1 MEIAKA
7 QVLFDI
13 GLLTL
18 GAMALGLLVFSLVRK
33 HDREVGWHHHGNVWT
48 DPYDRIDLLAAWTL
62 IVFFFGQ
69 VALLLFALK
78 AGFSTETATEGTAEK
93 LLDLP
98 TILAG
103 TAFNL
108 ILGGG
113 VFAFAT
119 LGRDR
124 NPVELFGLDRISLP
138 KLIFWSIGALI
149 VTYGIMAILLLR
161 IWEPFFAPLWGAE
174 DDRQLVVKTMM
185 DDPSPLL
192 RIVLILSAVV
202 VAPLVEE
209 VIFRGYLYA
218 VIKRFSDRFL
228 AAVTTSLL
236 FALIHGNIP
245 GLLPLFGL
253 AIVLCIAYEM
263 TGSLWVPISIHALF
277 NSVNTAMMLFGPSL
291 ENAP

>member
-33 HDREVGWHHHGNVWT
+33 RDREVGWHHHGNVWT
-48 DPYDRIDLLAAWTL
+48 DPYDAIDLLAAWAL
-62 IVFFFGQ
+62 ILFFFAQ
-69 VALLLFALK
+69 VGLLLYALK
-78 AGFSTETATEGTAEK
+78 TGLGAEAGTEGAAEK

-98 TILAG
+98 AILAG
-103 TAFNL
+103 TAFNI

-119 LGRDR
+119 LARDR
-124 NPVELFGLDRISLP
+124 NPVELFGLDRISPP
-138 KLIFWSIGALI
+138 KLVLWSIGALI
-149 VTYGIMAILLLR
+149 AAYGVMVILLLG
-161 IWEPFFAPLWGAE
+161 IWEPFFAPLWGGE

-185 DDPSPLL
+185 EDPSPML
-192 RIVLILSAVV
+192 RIVLAISAVI

-228 AAVTTSLL
+228 AALTTSLL
-236 FALIHGNIP
+236 FALIHGTVP
-245 GLLPLFGL
+245 GLLPLFAL
-253 AIVLCIAYEM
+253 AIILCIAYEM
-263 TGSLWVPISIHALF
+263 TGSLWAPISIHALF
-277 NSVNTAMMLFGPSL
+277 NGVQTAVMLFGPPL
-291 ENAP
+291 ENAS